1 MEKKTRI
8 ISVANHKG
16 GVGKTTTTA
25 SVGTVLA
32 TMGYKVLLIDMDPQS
47 NLTSSLMCVD
57 TDALESTVSDA
68 LVGYPTLPL
77 PVYSSAEFSTEGH
90 VHDSLYLVPSNLSLA
105 GAELQLTSV
114 MAREYI
120 LSRLLSKVSAEY
132 DYVLIDCPPSLGL
145 LTINALTAS
154 QYVIVPMVA
163 EVLPFKGLEM
173 IHNTIASVNERLNP
187 TLQELGILITRYERS
202 NISKDI
208 EAKLRDSLGGLVFD
222 TKIRKNITIA
232 QAPLENVNIV
242 DYDPKSNGAA
252 DYESFTRELVNKFT
266 D

>member
-1 MEKKTRI
+1 
-8 ISVANHKG
+8 
-16 GVGKTTTTA
+16 
-25 SVGTVLA
+25 
-32 TMGYKVLLIDMDPQS
+32 
-47 NLTSSLMCVD
+47 
-57 TDALESTVSDA
+57 
-68 LVGYPTLPL
+68 
-77 PVYSSAEFSTEGH
+77 
-90 VHDSLYLVPSNLSLA
+90 
-105 GAELQLTSV
+105 
-114 MAREYI
+114 
-120 LSRLLSKVSAEY
+120 
-132 DYVLIDCPPSLGL
+132 
-145 LTINALTAS
+145 
-154 QYVIVPMVA
+154 MVA

-173 IHNTIASVNERLNP
+173 IHNTIASVKERLNP